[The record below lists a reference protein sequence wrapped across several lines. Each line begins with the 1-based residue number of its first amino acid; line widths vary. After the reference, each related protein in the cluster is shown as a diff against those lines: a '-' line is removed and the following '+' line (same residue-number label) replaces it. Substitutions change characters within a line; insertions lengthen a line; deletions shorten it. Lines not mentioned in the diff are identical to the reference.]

1 MKLITAVVKPQ
12 RVSTIKDALHDAGIS
27 GITVTQVDGFGRQGG
42 HTEVYRGASVTVDF
56 IPKAKLEILVRD
68 TDVAAILEV
77 IVEAANTGAIGDGK
91 IWVTPVEDV
100 IRVRTGERGE
110 AAI

>member
-12 RVSTIKDALHDAGIS
+12 RVSAIKDALHGVSIS

-56 IPKAKLEILVRD
+56 VPKAKLEILVSD
-68 TDVAAILEV
+68 SDVKKICDV
-77 IVEAANTGAIGDGK
+77 IVAAANTGAIGDGK

-100 IRVRTGERGE
+100 IRVRTGERGDS
-110 AAI
+110 AI

>member
-12 RVSTIKDALHDAGIS
+12 RVHAIKDALHEAGIS
-27 GITVTQVDGFGRQGG
+27 GITVTQVDGFGRQKG

-56 IPKAKLEILVRD
+56 VAKSKLEILVSDGDAQRI
-68 TDVAAILEV
+68 TDV
-77 IVEAANTGAIGDGK
+77 IVAAANTGSIGDGK
-91 IWVTPVEDV
+91 IWITTIEEVV
-100 IRVRTGERGE
+100 RVRTNERGD

>member
-12 RVSTIKDALHDAGIS
+12 RVSVIKDALHDAGIS
-27 GITVTQVDGFGRQGG
+27 GITVTQVDGFGRQKG

-56 IPKAKLEILVRD
+56 VQKAKLEILTSDGDVSRI
-68 TDVAAILEV
+68 TDVI
-77 IVEAANTGAIGDGK
+77 IKAANTGAIGDGK
-91 IWVTPVEDV
+91 IWITPVDDV

-110 AAI
+110 SAI

>member
-12 RVSTIKDALHDAGIS
+12 RVSVIKDALHDAGIS
-27 GITVTQVDGFGRQGG
+27 GITVTQVDGFGRQKG

-56 IPKAKLEILVRD
+56 VQKAKLEILASDGDVPRI
-68 TDVAAILEV
+68 TDVI
-77 IVEAANTGAIGDGK
+77 IKAANTGAIGDGK
-91 IWVTPVEDV
+91 IWITTVDDV

-110 AAI
+110 SAI

>member
-12 RVSTIKDALHDAGIS
+12 RVSVIKDALHDAGIS
-27 GITVTQVDGFGRQGG
+27 GITVTQVDGFGRQKG

-56 IPKAKLEILVRD
+56 VQKAKLEILASDNDVSRI
-68 TDVAAILEV
+68 TDVI
-77 IVEAANTGAIGDGK
+77 IKAANTGAIGDGK
-91 IWVTPVEDV
+91 IWVTTVDDV

-110 AAI
+110 SAI

>member
-12 RVSTIKDALHDAGIS
+12 RVSVIKDALHDAGIS
-27 GITVTQVDGFGRQGG
+27 GITVTQVDGFGRQKG

-56 IPKAKLEILVRD
+56 VQKAKLEILASDGDVSRI
-68 TDVAAILEV
+68 TDVI
-77 IVEAANTGAIGDGK
+77 IKAANTGAIGDGK
-91 IWVTPVEDV
+91 IWVTTVEDV

-110 AAI
+110 SAI

>member
-12 RVSTIKDALHDAGIS
+12 RVSVIKDALHDAGIS
-27 GITVTQVDGFGRQGG
+27 GITVTQVDGFGRQKG

-56 IPKAKLEILVRD
+56 VQKAKLEILTSDGDVSRI
-68 TDVAAILEV
+68 TDVI
-77 IVEAANTGAIGDGK
+77 IKAANTGAIGDGK
-91 IWVTPVEDV
+91 IWITTVDDV

-110 AAI
+110 SAI

>member
-12 RVSTIKDALHDAGIS
+12 RVSVIKDALHDAGIS
-27 GITVTQVDGFGRQGG
+27 GITVTQVDGFGRQKG

-56 IPKAKLEILVRD
+56 VQKAKLEILARD
-68 TDVAAILEV
+68 GDVSRITDVI
-77 IVEAANTGAIGDGK
+77 IKAANTGAIGDGK
-91 IWVTPVEDV
+91 IWVTTVDDV

-110 AAI
+110 SAI

>member
-12 RVSTIKDALHDAGIS
+12 RVSVIKDALHDAGIS
-27 GITVTQVDGFGRQGG
+27 GITVTQVDGFGRQKG

-56 IPKAKLEILVRD
+56 VQKAKLEILTSDGDVSRI
-68 TDVAAILEV
+68 TDVI
-77 IVEAANTGAIGDGK
+77 IKAANTGAIGDGK
-91 IWVTPVEDV
+91 IWVTTVDDV

-110 AAI
+110 SAI

>member
-12 RVSTIKDALHDAGIS
+12 RVSVIKDALHDTGIS
-27 GITVTQVDGFGRQGG
+27 GITVTQVDGFGRQKG

-56 IPKAKLEILVRD
+56 VSKAKLEILSAD
-68 TDVAAILEV
+68 NDVSRIVEV
-77 IVEAANTGAIGDGK
+77 IVAAANTGAIGDGK
-91 IWVTPVEDV
+91 IWVTTVDDV

-110 AAI
+110 SAI

>member
-12 RVSTIKDALHDAGIS
+12 RVSVIKDALHDAGIS
-27 GITVTQVDGFGRQGG
+27 GITVTQVDGFGRQKG

-56 IPKAKLEILVRD
+56 VQKAKLEILASDGDFSRI
-68 TDVAAILEV
+68 TDVI
-77 IVEAANTGAIGDGK
+77 IKAANTGAIGDGK
-91 IWVTPVEDV
+91 IWVTTVDDV

-110 AAI
+110 SAI

>member
-12 RVSTIKDALHDAGIS
+12 RVSVIKDALHDAGIS
-27 GITVTQVDGFGRQGG
+27 GITVTQVDGFGRQKG

-56 IPKAKLEILVRD
+56 VQKAKLEILARD
-68 TDVAAILEV
+68 GDVSRITDVI
-77 IVEAANTGAIGDGK
+77 IKAANTGAIGDGK
-91 IWVTPVEDV
+91 IWITTVDDV

-110 AAI
+110 SAI

>member
-12 RVSTIKDALHDAGIS
+12 RVGAIKDALHEVGIS
-27 GITVTQVDGFGRQGG
+27 GITVSQVDGFGRQKG

-56 IPKAKLEILVRD
+56 VPKAKLEILASDADVKKI
-68 TDVAAILEV
+68 TDAI
-77 IVEAANTGAIGDGK
+77 IASANTGSIGDGK
-91 IWVTPVEDV
+91 IWITPIEDV

-110 AAI
+110 SAI

>member
-12 RVSTIKDALHDAGIS
+12 RVSVIKDALHDAGIS
-27 GITVTQVDGFGRQGG
+27 GITVTQVDGFGRQKG

-56 IPKAKLEILVRD
+56 VQKAKLEILARD
-68 TDVAAILEV
+68 GDVSRITDVI
-77 IVEAANTGAIGDGK
+77 IKAANTGAIGDGK
-91 IWVTPVEDV
+91 IWITTVEDV

-110 AAI
+110 SAI

>member
-12 RVSTIKDALHDAGIS
+12 RVSVIKDALHDAGIS
-27 GITVTQVDGFGRQGG
+27 GITVTQVDGFGRQKG

-56 IPKAKLEILVRD
+56 VQKAKLEILTSDGDVSRI
-68 TDVAAILEV
+68 TDVI
-77 IVEAANTGAIGDGK
+77 IKAANTGAIGDGK
-91 IWVTPVEDV
+91 IWITTVEDV

-110 AAI
+110 SAI

>member
-12 RVSTIKDALHDAGIS
+12 RVSVIKDALHDAGIS
-27 GITVTQVDGFGRQGG
+27 GITVTQVDGFGRQKG

-56 IPKAKLEILVRD
+56 VQKAKLEILTSDGDVSRI
-68 TDVAAILEV
+68 TDVI
-77 IVEAANTGAIGDGK
+77 IKAANTGAIGDGK
-91 IWVTPVEDV
+91 IWITTIDDV

-110 AAI
+110 SAI

>member
-12 RVSTIKDALHDAGIS
+12 RVSVIKDALHDAGIS
-27 GITVTQVDGFGRQGG
+27 GITVTQVDGFGRQKG

-56 IPKAKLEILVRD
+56 VQKAKLEILASDGDVSRI
-68 TDVAAILEV
+68 TDVI
-77 IVEAANTGAIGDGK
+77 IKAANTGAIGDGK
-91 IWVTPVEDV
+91 IWITNVDDV

-110 AAI
+110 SAI

>member
-1 MKLITAVVKPQ
+1 MKLITAVVKPP
-12 RVSTIKDALHDAGIS
+12 RVTTIKDALHDAGIT
-27 GITVTQVDGFGRQGG
+27 GITVSQVDGFGRQGG

-68 TDVAAILEV
+68 ADVNKIIDV
-77 IVEAANTGAIGDGK
+77 IVKAANTGAIGDGK
-91 IWVTPVEDV
+91 IWVTPVEDA
-100 IRVRTGERGE
+100 IRVRTGERGD

>member
-12 RVSTIKDALHDAGIS
+12 RVHAIKDALHEAGIS
-27 GITVTQVDGFGRQGG
+27 GITVTQVDG

-56 IPKAKLEILVRD
+56 VAKSKLEILVSDGDVKRI
-68 TDVAAILEV
+68 TDV
-77 IVEAANTGAIGDGK
+77 IVASANTGSIGDGK
-91 IWVTPVEDV
+91 IWVTAVEEV
-100 IRVRTGERGE
+100 IRVRTSERGD